1 MIGRGGGGNN
11 KRFSCITGAGPR
23 FAIGVATEIVV
34 EEPLVEVCNLV
45 GNGLPGA
52 RFLDDFDNCGFT
64 IFGERPLTAF
74 AGATDFVGLLGLL
87 GLVGLVGLVGLLDL
101 EVFADLTS
109 FEDFEVF
116 DFFAC
121 LMNFANLA
129 TTTP

>member
-1 MIGRGGGGNN
+1 M
-11 KRFSCITGAGPR
+11 
-23 FAIGVATEIVV
+23 V

-45 GNGLPGA
+45 GKGLPGA

-121 LMNFANLA
+121 LMNFANFA

>member
-1 MIGRGGGGNN
+1 M
-11 KRFSCITGAGPR
+11 
-23 FAIGVATEIVV
+23 

-87 GLVGLVGLVGLLDL
+87 GLVGLLDL

-109 FEDFEVF
+109 FEDFAVF

-121 LMNFANLA
+121 LMNFANFA

>member
-1 MIGRGGGGNN
+1 M
-11 KRFSCITGAGPR
+11 
-23 FAIGVATEIVV
+23 V

-64 IFGERPLTAF
+64 IFGERPLATF
-74 AGATDFVGLLGLL
+74 AGATDLVGYCLLGFVGLLA
-87 GLVGLVGLVGLLDL
+87 L
-101 EVFADLTS
+101 EVFADLTI
-109 FEDFEVF
+109 FEDFAVF

-121 LMNFANLA
+121 LMNFANFA

>member
-1 MIGRGGGGNN
+1 M
-11 KRFSCITGAGPR
+11 
-23 FAIGVATEIVV
+23 V

-74 AGATDFVGLLGLL
+74 AGATDFVGLLGL
-87 GLVGLVGLVGLLDL
+87 VGLLDL
-101 EVFADLTS
+101 LVFADLTS
-109 FEDFEVF
+109 FEDFAVF

-121 LMNFANLA
+121 LMNFANFA

>member
-1 MIGRGGGGNN
+1 M
-11 KRFSCITGAGPR
+11 
-23 FAIGVATEIVV
+23 V

-87 GLVGLVGLVGLLDL
+87 GLVGLLDL

-121 LMNFANLA
+121 LMNFANFA

>member
-1 MIGRGGGGNN
+1 M
-11 KRFSCITGAGPR
+11 
-23 FAIGVATEIVV
+23 V

-45 GNGLPGA
+45 GKGLPGA
-52 RFLDDFDNCGFT
+52 RFLEDFDNCGFT

-74 AGATDFVGLLGLL
+74 AGATDFVGLLGL
-87 GLVGLVGLVGLLDL
+87 VGLLDL

-109 FEDFEVF
+109 FADFADFAVF

-121 LMNFANLA
+121 LMNFANFA

>member
-1 MIGRGGGGNN
+1 M
-11 KRFSCITGAGPR
+11 
-23 FAIGVATEIVV
+23 V

-45 GNGLPGA
+45 GKGLPGA
-52 RFLDDFDNCGFT
+52 RFLEDFDNCGFT

-87 GLVGLVGLVGLLDL
+87 GLAGLLDL

-109 FEDFEVF
+109 FADFADFAVF

-121 LMNFANLA
+121 LMNFANFA

>member
-1 MIGRGGGGNN
+1 M
-11 KRFSCITGAGPR
+11 
-23 FAIGVATEIVV
+23 V

-45 GNGLPGA
+45 GKGLPGA

-74 AGATDFVGLLGLL
+74 AGATDFVGLLGL
-87 GLVGLVGLVGLLDL
+87 VGLLDL

-109 FEDFEVF
+109 FEDFAVF

-121 LMNFANLA
+121 LMNFANFA

>member
-1 MIGRGGGGNN
+1 M
-11 KRFSCITGAGPR
+11 
-23 FAIGVATEIVV
+23 V

-74 AGATDFVGLLGLL
+74 AGATDFVGLLGL
-87 GLVGLVGLVGLLDL
+87 VGLVGLLDL

-109 FEDFEVF
+109 FEDFAVF

-121 LMNFANLA
+121 LMNFANFA

>member
-1 MIGRGGGGNN
+1 
-11 KRFSCITGAGPR
+11 
-23 FAIGVATEIVV
+23 VV

-52 RFLDDFDNCGFT
+52 RFLDDFDNCGLT

-74 AGATDFVGLLGLL
+74 AGATDFVGLLGL
-87 GLVGLVGLVGLLDL
+87 VGLLDL

-109 FEDFEVF
+109 FEDFAVF

-121 LMNFANLA
+121 LMNFANFA

>member
-1 MIGRGGGGNN
+1 M
-11 KRFSCITGAGPR
+11 
-23 FAIGVATEIVV
+23 V
-34 EEPLVEVCNLV
+34 EEPLVEVCNFV

-52 RFLDDFDNCGFT
+52 RFLDDFDNCGLT

-87 GLVGLVGLVGLLDL
+87 GLVGLLDL

-109 FEDFEVF
+109 FEDFADF

-121 LMNFANLA
+121 LMNFANFA

>member
-1 MIGRGGGGNN
+1 M
-11 KRFSCITGAGPR
+11 
-23 FAIGVATEIVV
+23 V

-87 GLVGLVGLVGLLDL
+87 GLLGLVGLLDL

-109 FEDFEVF
+109 FADFADFAVF

-121 LMNFANLA
+121 LMNFANFA

>member
-1 MIGRGGGGNN
+1 M
-11 KRFSCITGAGPR
+11 
-23 FAIGVATEIVV
+23 V

-45 GNGLPGA
+45 GKGLPGA
-52 RFLDDFDNCGFT
+52 RFLEDFDNCGFT

-74 AGATDFVGLLGLL
+74 AGATDFVGLLGL
-87 GLVGLVGLVGLLDL
+87 VGLVGLLEL

-109 FEDFEVF
+109 FEDFADFAVF

-121 LMNFANLA
+121 LMNFANFA

>member
-1 MIGRGGGGNN
+1 M
-11 KRFSCITGAGPR
+11 
-23 FAIGVATEIVV
+23 V

-45 GNGLPGA
+45 GKGLPGA

-87 GLVGLVGLVGLLDL
+87 GLVGLAGLLDL

-121 LMNFANLA
+121 LMNFANFA

>member
-1 MIGRGGGGNN
+1 M
-11 KRFSCITGAGPR
+11 
-23 FAIGVATEIVV
+23 V

-74 AGATDFVGLLGLL
+74 AGATDFVGLLGL
-87 GLVGLVGLVGLLDL
+87 VGLLDL

-109 FEDFEVF
+109 FEDFAVF

-121 LMNFANLA
+121 LMNFANFA